1 MNKEDSPFNTNILV
15 LGLSSM
21 VSTFCL
27 SLWQGYLPIYFSGMG
42 YQKWEIGILYTLA
55 AVAVVAAFFVSG
67 WLGDRYGR
75 KTMIVWSTVG
85 LAIASSLLSFPLTA
99 ALVTGFLLY
108 NWSTTALQPN
118 FRAMITDSVSK
129 GYRGR
134 ALGIFNSMAVALAS
148 VAILLSG
155 LYVNS
160 TDARQYA
167 EKLPVLFT
175 LSAVVIA
182 IVAVSRQAGL
192 FETFRGMSRGFK
204 SIVTDNISPITVDK
218 LRLLTIAYMVHDAG
232 LSLVLFLIPIYAV
245 EYLGMPSSVLGLM
258 LALNYFITLLL
269 QAPFGKLADSWGRTK
284 VITLSFFIEAVAI
297 GSLILVRNPLYLLL
311 VYGIWVAV
319 GQLDAPAEGA
329 LLADLSPQD
338 RRGAVMGGFGGITTL
353 AAIPAPTLGGGLVT
367 VFPSLVDGYG
377 LPFLVS
383 FVVLLASAIMILYYR
398 NKVYSG

>member
-258 LALNYFITLLL
+258 LALNYFITLVL